1 MFKVGQLIQST
12 QMDHLNRL
20 TVLNPSLIY
29 KVNKHNSPNGKTL
42 DVIVTQILHIDGVQS
57 KLAPYVGTRFSVE
70 AKYFKLYPTTKP
82 ISIIR
87 IK

>member
-20 TVLNPSLIY
+20 TVLNPSFVY
-29 KVNKHNSPNGKTL
+29 KVQYISINGKTL
-42 DVIVTQILHIDGVQS
+42 EVIVMQILHTDEVHN
-57 KLAPYVGTRFSVE
+57 KLTRYVGSKFSVLAE
-70 AKYFKLYPTTKP
+70 HFRLYYTMKP
-82 ISIIR
+82 ISTIR

>member
-20 TVLNPSLIY
+20 TVLNPSFVY
-29 KVNKHNSPNGKTL
+29 KVQYISTNGKTL
-42 DVIVTQILHIDGVQS
+42 EVIVTKVLSLDGRCDA
-57 KLAPYVGTRFSVE
+57 LAHYVGAKFSVSTE
-70 AKYFKLYPTTKP
+70 HFKLYGAMKP
-82 ISIIR
+82 ISTIR